1 MKKSALISIVAV
13 SALALS
19 ACGGSSGDS
28 GGSAGTSSGGT
39 TKITVGVLPVP
50 DTAALYLG
58 VDQGFFADEGLDVTV
73 QSTTGGAVAV
83 PGVVSGDYDFAFGN
97 YVSGM
102 VARDKGIDIQYVT
115 NATTT
120 PATGGFQAVVVPKDS
135 PIQSPADL
143 AGKTVSVNNLS
154 NINDTTIRG
163 VVDADGGD
171 SSKIKFLELAFP
183 DAVAAVEGG
192 KVDAATVNPWTSDM
206 ESKFR
211 VITYNFS
218 GFDPDLDIAGFFTS
232 GKTIKDDPE
241 LVKAFQTAM
250 NKSLEYAQ
258 ANPDEVRRIIL
269 TYTKLPEATLAN
281 LTLPVFRADVNRP
294 ALEKLGAAAKKYGTV
309 SAEPDLDALLP

>member
-1 MKKSALISIVAV
+1 VKKSALISIVAV
-13 SALALS
+13 SAFALS

-28 GGSAGTSSGGT
+28 GGSAGASSGGT

-58 VDQGFFADEGLDVTV
+58 VDKGFFTDEGLDVTV

-102 VARDKGIDIQYVT
+102 VARDKGIDLQYVT

-241 LVKAFQTAM
+241 LVKHFQTAM

-294 ALEKLGAAAKKYGTV
+294 ALEKLGAAAKQYGTLK
-309 SAEPDLDALLP
+309 AEPDLDALLP

>member
-1 MKKSALISIVAV
+1 MRKSALISMAAVA
-13 SALALS
+13 ALALS
-19 ACGGSSGDS
+19 ACGGSSDDG
-28 GGSAGTSSGGT
+28 GGSAAASSGGT

-58 VDQGFFADEGLDVTV
+58 VDKGYFKDAGLDVTV

-102 VARDKGIDIQYVT
+102 VARDKGIDIKYVT
-115 NATTT
+115 NATTAT
-120 PATGGFQAVVVPKDS
+120 ETGGFQAVVVPKDS
-135 PIQSPADL
+135 PIQKPADL

-171 SSKIKFLELAFP
+171 SSKVKFLELAFP
-183 DAVAAVEGG
+183 DAAAAIEGG
-192 KVDAATVNPWTSDM
+192 KVDAGTVNPWTSDM

-211 VITYNFS
+211 VITYNFTD
-218 GFDPDLDIAGFFTS
+218 FTPDLDIAGFFTS

-241 LVKAFQTAM
+241 LVKSFQTAM
-250 NKSLEYAQ
+250 NKSLEFAQ
-258 ANPDEVRRIIL
+258 ANPDEVRRIIA
-269 TYTKLPEATLAN
+269 TYTKLSPETLAN
-281 LTLPVFRADVNRP
+281 LTLPVYRADVNQD
-294 ALEKLGAAAKKYGTV
+294 ALKKLGDAAKEYGTI
-309 SAEPDLDALLP
+309 SKAPDLKALLP